1 MWKVEWMTMRLR
13 AAFAAVCLS
22 LGMPVG
28 ALAEDSRYG
37 VNAMP
42 GWEAVGRLNIA
53 GRNMCT
59 GSLVAHNLV
68 LTAAHCLFDPATGR
82 RVDPTRI
89 KFEAGL
95 YGGSAKASRTV
106 SKAVL
111 HPGYRFGSG
120 GIAQI
125 GTDIAVLRLSTP
137 IDSRQIRPLS
147 LSWQASRGDIVD
159 VVSYSHNRATTPS
172 LQRGCEVLAK
182 QNQTLV
188 TSCQV
193 DYGASGSPV
202 FEAAPGHAPRL
213 VSVISSKAAIGARRV
228 SLGSVLDGTLRAL
241 MQSAG

>member
-1 MWKVEWMTMRLR
+1 MRLR

-22 LGMPVG
+22 LGLPVG
-28 ALAEDSRYG
+28 AWAEDNRYS
-37 VNAMP
+37 VNSMP

-59 GSLVAHNLV
+59 GSLIAPNLV
-68 LTAAHCLFDPATGR
+68 LTAAHCVFDPVTGR
-82 RVDPTRI
+82 RVDPSRI

-95 YGGSAKASRTV
+95 NGRSVKASRMV

-137 IDSRQIRPLS
+137 INSSDIRPLS
-147 LSWQASRGDIVD
+147 LSWQATRGDIVD
-159 VVSYSHNRATTPS
+159 VVSYSHGRATRPS

-202 FEAAPGHAPRL
+202 IEATAGHAPRL

>member
-1 MWKVEWMTMRLR
+1 MTMRLR
-13 AAFAAVCLS
+13 AVLAAACLS
-22 LGMPVG
+22 FGLPGG
-28 ALAEDSRYG
+28 AKADENRLS
-37 VNAMP
+37 VNLMP

-59 GSLVAHNLV
+59 GSLIAQNLV

-82 RVDPTRI
+82 RVDPSRI

-95 YGGSAKASRTV
+95 NGRTAKASRTV
-106 SKAVL
+106 SKAVV
-111 HPGYRFGSG
+111 HPEYRYGNG

-137 IDSRQIRPLS
+137 ISSSEIRPLS
-147 LSWQASRGDIVD
+147 LSWQAARGDIVD
-159 VVSYSHNRATTPS
+159 VVSYSHNRSTRPS
-172 LQRGCEVLAK
+172 LQRGCQVLAK
-182 QNQTLV
+182 QNHTLV
-188 TSCQV
+188 TSCRV

-202 FEAAPGHAPRL
+202 IEATAGHAPRL
-213 VSVISSKAAIGARRV
+213 VSVISSKAAIGTRRV